1 MSSPFQAPPAGTD
14 VPPSSD
20 ARYFYRRQVYSRN
33 PVTDT
38 NFVGGRTVNFQ
49 AEASG
54 GHYLVPSECRI
65 VAKLLVTNSTGG
77 QLEKS
82 VRFATDPIHTGMF
95 SAGMLSING
104 TTVESVASNMRDVAL
119 LQLRMDNTSAGADM
133 GGGTAGLLGFS
144 QKMVQS
150 EEHLSPAD
158 LVAVKAGNGGTAAG
172 AGNDSS
178 TATNA
183 AGGWTAA
190 TALQA
195 AVPTDERSDKHEL
208 LLNNCSNKRRS
219 DGQSFSTTAVAAG
232 NSYAGADGNSVAPSP
247 IEISAPMSQGFAFMR
262 QKRAFLP
269 DMQFQ
274 WNYTIN
280 PDFAKDMCFSEF
292 LPAAVSAVSAANDSK
307 LAGIVPAVSAAA
319 GTPTIVVQELYAD
332 LMYAVP
338 RVAIPRGPSIQVPYQ
353 GISVYHRQLTAN
365 KTFTE
370 VFSGIPA
377 SIGMVAVA
385 LRDPASSTFV
395 NSELYKIGGDP
406 NYGFSRFSLQLG
418 ALQLP
423 QPAAELDMS
432 EKQVGRAFAD
442 WLSLTGGG
450 ATNGN
455 GGALANLTG
464 WTSAP
469 ILGYRIL
476 QDPGAYA
483 DTLTLRFDLKTA
495 LNGVAAQ
502 TDHPT
507 DAELK
512 AGAANRYPYQE
523 MPELVVAVIHQ
534 KVFEAFWNDGDTFP
548 SRIVCDDVLN

>member
-33 PVTDT
+33 PVTDS

-158 LVAVKAGNGGTAAG
+158 LAAVKAQNGGNAG
-172 AGNDSS
+172 GANADSS
-178 TATNA
+178 TATAA
-183 AGGWTAA
+183 AGGWDAA

-208 LLNNCSNKRRS
+208 LLNNCSNKRRA
-219 DGQSFSTTAVAAG
+219 DGRVFSTTAVASGAG
-232 NSYAGADGNSVAPSP
+232 YAGADATSVAPSP

-280 PDFAKDMCFSEF
+280 PDFAKDMCFSEL
-292 LPAAVSAVSAANDSK
+292 LPAAVSAVSGANDSA
-307 LAGIVPAVSAAA
+307 LAGIVPSVSAAA

-534 KVFEAFWNDGDTFP
+534 KVFEAFWNDGETFP